1 MKRLE
6 KILVPT
12 DLSEQS
18 RTALRYACSL
28 AADEKAALVVLHV
41 ANEFQAW
48 EFFAD
53 DFGFSGSAQTW
64 PVDRVLAEA
73 SLDLHRFLEPHV
85 DSMKNISTVTKR
97 VILGP
102 VAQQIAFI
110 AETEKA
116 DLIVM
121 SPRRERRLRYLLTS
135 SITYR
140 VMRISPCPV
149 LSIVPPM
156 PSRLWRGKFLPV
168 SFGSP
173 RQDLALNHV

>member
-1 MKRLE
+1 MLRQDEARCRACVKVA
-6 KILVPT
+6 LVGEL
-12 DLSEQS
+12 DDDRQAERAQS
-18 RTALRYACSL
+18 RQIRA
-28 AADEKAALVVLHV
+28 
-41 ANEFQAW
+41 
-48 EFFAD
+48 FAD

-173 RQDLALNHV
+173 RQDLALNHD